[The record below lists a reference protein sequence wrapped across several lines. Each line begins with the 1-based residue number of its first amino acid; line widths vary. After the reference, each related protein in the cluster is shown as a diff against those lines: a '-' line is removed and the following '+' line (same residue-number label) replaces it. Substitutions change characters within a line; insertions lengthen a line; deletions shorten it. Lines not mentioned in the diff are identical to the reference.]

1 MVILPVFFWDSGPGS
16 APGGPGPEAMIAT
29 NCDRL
34 EIYVAAQ
41 HIATGLPE
49 RARFPGL
56 AYPPAFVDLTR
67 AAPRWPAPAGL
78 PDLRIDGYLGQRKA
92 ATVLMSADTA
102 CDRLV
107 MTAEDPVI
115 AADGRDATRAIF
127 HAADAYGNIRPNV
140 TGEVTLSITGPA
152 DLIGD
157 NPFSFTAYG
166 GVGGVFVR
174 GWPARPARSGSPPV
188 TRRSAA
194 PSPS

>member
-1 MVILPVFFWDSGPGS
+1 MSVSASRAAPLS
-16 APGGPGPEAMIAT
+16 AP
-29 NCDRL
+29 NSS
-34 EIYVAAQ
+34 
-41 HIATGLPE
+41 
-49 RARFPGL
+49 
-56 AYPPAFVDLTR
+56 PAFVDLTG

-102 CDRLV
+102 RDRLV
-107 MTAEDPVI
+107 MTAEDTVI
-115 AADGRDATRAIF
+115 AADGRDATRVIF

-140 TGEVTLSITGPA
+140 TGEVTLSSTGPA

-157 NPFSFTAYG
+157 NPFSFTSYAA
-166 GVGGVFVR
+166 
-174 GWPARPARSGSPPV
+174 WPGCSSADGRLRPARSGSPPA